1 MSKQAIASE
10 NTTREKIYKTIFPQI
25 KALTE
30 KETNLITNMANTVAM
45 LKESLGFFWV
55 GFYLVDSPQEL
66 VLGPFQGPVACTRIT
81 KGKGVCGT
89 CWKTEK
95 TIIVPDVNLFPGHI
109 ACSYLSKSEI
119 VLPVYINKT
128 IKGILDIDS
137 NQFNDFTSTDEHYL
151 SKILTAIF

>member
-1 MSKQAIASE
+1 MSKQAIASK

-89 CWKTEK
+89 CWETEK